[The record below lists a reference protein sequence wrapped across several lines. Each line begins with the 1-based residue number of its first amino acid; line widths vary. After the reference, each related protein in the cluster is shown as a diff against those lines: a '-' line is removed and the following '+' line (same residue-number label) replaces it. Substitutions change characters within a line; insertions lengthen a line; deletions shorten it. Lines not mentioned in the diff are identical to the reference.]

1 MKLFL
6 QIAVYNGGDF
16 WQECWESIVSNIDLI
31 DGVYISFN
39 YSPLQKQDIS
49 TIQGFTSE
57 KVKWR
62 KEDKMLSAQEHSRN
76 INRWLSG
83 FDLDGH
89 ILVLC
94 HDDILERQGLLK
106 LKEFNLQKNEAVWL
120 GASFFKD
127 KNNVIPPSEYKD
139 IFSEERISSEEFFW
153 TFHERALNVSRCV
166 LPFQAYK
173 MPVCPWLLLSY
184 GYWAEVAYICNPCV
198 EYVRQMAEPGI
209 RIRKHAGSES
219 ASKITKLY
227 LYDSFF
233 VLCYAALLFK
243 QKKTDIFIAR
253 HIGFFIRKHP
263 FESCRAFFSVQKQ
276 LRTLEYY
283 SVFRIASVAAYLFA
297 VPFFYMF
304 RPKKTLSSG
313 RHRTTASKQ

>member
-198 EYVRQMAEPGI
+198 EYVRQMATRLPTLI
-209 RIRKHAGSES
+209 I
-219 ASKITKLY
+219 LY
-227 LYDSFF
+227 LS
-233 VLCYAALLFK
+233 VGSM
-243 QKKTDIFIAR
+243 IR
-253 HIGFFIRKHP
+253 H
-263 FESCRAFFSVQKQ
+263 V
-276 LRTLEYY
+276 
-283 SVFRIASVAAYLFA
+283 
-297 VPFFYMF
+297 
-304 RPKKTLSSG
+304 LSSMIFHCPCLLILSSM
-313 RHRTTASKQ
+313 RDIPLMPLRYRIWWTILL